1 MFSFCFNTFSI
12 LNYFWFFFLKAF
24 SWNFLTIS
32 WPLSSSITLMLK
44 LQYFAIFSNLGS
56 LLLLVSS
63 NSKSPLESILRGF
76 FFVVLWNV
84 LLYLSVLSIYIHFL
98 KLKSYISSFY
108 FFQIFN
114 IFSAIANVSSLC
126 IECDSISLPCNHSFM
141 TWWHSF
147 MITTVSWLSTACF
160 CLIFN

>member
-1 MFSFCFNTFSI
+1 MFSFSFNTFSI
-12 LNYFWFFFLKAF
+12 LNYFWFFFLKTF

-44 LQYFAIFSNLGS
+44 LQYFATFSNLGS

-63 NSKSPLESILRGF
+63 NSKYLLELILRGF
-76 FFVVLWNV
+76 LFVVLWNV

>member
-1 MFSFCFNTFSI
+1 MFSFSFNTFSI
-12 LNYFWFFFLKAF
+12 LNYFWFFFLKTF

-84 LLYLSVLSIYIHFL
+84 LLYLSVLSIYIHFFF
-98 KLKSYISSFY
+98 LKSYISSFY